1 MAAGAR
7 RVEVAGRSFAFTPA
21 EITVKAGEDIAI
33 VLSSRDS
40 LHDLVLDEFDTHVAA
55 QTGTTAVGGLR
66 ADKPGRYTFYCSVT
80 GHRRAGMEGTLVVEV

>member
-7 RVEVAGRSFAFTPA
+7 RIGVTARSFAFDPD

-33 VLSSRDS
+33 VLSSQDS
-40 LHDLVLDEFDTHVAA
+40 LHDLILDDLDTRVAA
-55 QTGTTAVGGLR
+55 QMGKTAVVGFR

-80 GHRRAGMEGTLVVEV
+80 GHRKAGMEGILAVGG